1 MAELLEYFLENFFLV
16 GSKEDVVR
24 SNIGLAW
31 KITQIIIFAEV
42 AISQFIRILFA
53 PKLKVPHVKWM
64 VRLIQAH
71 IQSFIFSVQLTLRPF
86 LFDAWHDAVT
96 ALYRPFPMGS
106 VLLKNFHFFLI
117 LDFNFIDADLAASII
132 SVPRE
137 TSQASYFFGVAN
149 GR

>member
-31 KITQIIIFAEV
+31 KITQIIIIFAEV

-71 IQSFIFSVQLTLRPF
+71 IQSFIFSVQLTLRSF
-86 LFDAWHDAVT
+86 LFDA
-96 ALYRPFPMGS
+96 
-106 VLLKNFHFFLI
+106 
-117 LDFNFIDADLAASII
+117 
-132 SVPRE
+132 
-137 TSQASYFFGVAN
+137 
-149 GR
+149 